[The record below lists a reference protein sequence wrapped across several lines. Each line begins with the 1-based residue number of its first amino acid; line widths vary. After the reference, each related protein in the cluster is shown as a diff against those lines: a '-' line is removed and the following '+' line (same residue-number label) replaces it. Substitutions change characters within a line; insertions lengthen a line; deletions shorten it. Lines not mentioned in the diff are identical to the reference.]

1 MMTVLGEIEAPQAAV
16 GAEPKVAVLSVRRMM
31 WLRFKKSRL
40 ALIGG
45 TVLIFMYLMA
55 LFAPFLAP
63 YGVRTTHDAFASSPP
78 HGLHFFDAEGNFH
91 ARPFVYGLEPSINPE
106 TYRKEYTDD
115 TSVRYPLK
123 FFTKGV
129 PIKLFGLI
137 SMDRHLFGVDE
148 PGKLFL
154 VGTDRQG
161 RDLFS
166 RILYGSQVSLTVGLV
181 GVGLSILIGSTIGV
195 AMGYYAGLFDNVMQR
210 IIEVLL
216 AFPQIPLWLAL
227 AVLIPP
233 TWSSVQ
239 VFFGI
244 TVVLSLVTWGALA
257 RQVRGM
263 VLSLREEDY
272 ITAARYTNCSN
283 WRIIVRHLMPNTTS
297 HILVIATLA
306 IPAMILG
313 ETALSFLG
321 LGIRPPMTSWGLLLN
336 EAQHVRV
343 LLQQPW
349 LLTPAIFVVVTII
362 SFNFLGDGMR
372 DAADP
377 FSK

>member
-1 MMTVLGEIEAPQAAV
+1 MSVAGLLDEPQVTAPRD
-16 GAEPKVAVLSVRRMM
+16 KVDVLSVRRMM

-45 TVLIFMYLMA
+45 SVLIVLYLGA
-55 LFAPFLAP
+55 LFAPFVAP
-63 YGVRTTHDAFASSPP
+63 YGNRTTHDAYASAPP
-78 HGLHFFDAEGNFH
+78 HGFKFIDSEGNFH
-91 ARPFVYGLEPSINPE
+91 FRPFVYGLEPSINPK
-106 TYRKEYTDD
+106 TYRKEYTAD
-115 TSVRYPLK
+115 TSVMYPVKLLIP
-123 FFTKGV
+123 GV
-129 PIKLFGLI
+129 PYKLFGLI
-137 SMDRHLFGVDE
+137 PMDRHLIGVDE

-154 VGTDRQG
+154 LGTDRQG
-161 RDLFS
+161 RGLFS
-166 RILYGSQVSLTVGLV
+166 RIMFGSQVSLTVGLV
-181 GVGLSILIGSTIGV
+181 GVFLSIIFGATIGV
-195 AMGYYAGLFDNVMQR
+195 AMGFYGGLFDNIFQR
-210 IIEVLL
+210 IIEVML

-227 AVLIPP
+227 AALIPP

-244 TVVLSLVTWGALA
+244 TVVLSLVTWGSLA

-272 ITAARYTNCSN
+272 VTAARYTNCSN
-283 WRIIVRHLMPNTTS
+283 WRIITRHLMPNTTS

-349 LLTPAIFVVVTII
+349 LLTPAIFVVIAII

>member
-1 MMTVLGEIEAPQAAV
+1 MSVAGLLDEPQVTAPRD
-16 GAEPKVAVLSVRRMM
+16 KVDVLSVRRVM

-45 TVLIFMYLMA
+45 SVLIVLYLGA
-55 LFAPFLAP
+55 LFAPFVAP
-63 YGVRTTHDAFASSPP
+63 YGNRTTHDAYASAPP
-78 HGLHFFDAEGNFH
+78 HGFKFIDSEGNFH
-91 ARPFVYGLEPSINPE
+91 FRPFVYGLVPSINPK
-106 TYRKEYTDD
+106 TYKKEYATD
-115 TSVRYPLK
+115 TSVMYPIKLL
-123 FFTKGV
+123 TPGV
-129 PIKLFGLI
+129 PYKLFGLI
-137 SMDRHLFGVDE
+137 PMDRHIIGVDE

-154 VGTDRQG
+154 LGTDRQG

-166 RILYGSQVSLTVGLV
+166 RIMFGSQVSLTVGLV
-181 GVGLSILIGSTIGV
+181 GVFLSIIFGATIGV
-195 AMGYYAGLFDNVMQR
+195 AMGFYGGLFDNVFQR
-210 IIEVLL
+210 IIEVML

-227 AVLIPP
+227 AALIPP

-272 ITAARYTNCSN
+272 VTAARYTNCSN
-283 WRIIVRHLMPNTTS
+283 WRIITRHLMPNTTS

-349 LLTPAIFVVVTII
+349 LLTPAIFVVITII